1 LLKNISIKNYA
12 LIEDINVDFNNG
24 LSVITGETGAGKSI
38 LIKALSLIL
47 GKRSDISA
55 INNIEK
61 KCIVE
66 GTFDLANYNLKSI
79 FKLNNLDY
87 ETETIIRREIL
98 PSGKSRAFV
107 NDSPVV
113 LSQLTSISE
122 KLIDIH
128 SQNQNLELVNSD
140 FQFDL
145 IDAIS
150 DSTKLVIKY
159 QKGFDLYNSLV
170 KEHYELKLSKIELNK
185 AFDYNN
191 HLLEEI
197 NALNLSEINLD
208 DLENENQKLSNFH
221 DLKNELNLSSS
232 IFNDEQFGIISL
244 LNKLNISLK
253 NMSDKSDTF
262 NQLSNRFQ
270 SAFFE
275 IDDIRS
281 EIENANENLVDDPK
295 KLLEINKLLSKLDN
309 LFRKH
314 GISSIDELIV
324 IQKELLSKVSSSNNI
339 DKQIKDLSIK
349 IKSHLN
355 ELQCE
360 AKIIHNKRLNVI
372 SLVENDLQLILSK
385 LGMKSARFK
394 IGLTISEKLLSNGID
409 KLDFKFSANKG
420 FDFKSIKQSASGG
433 EKSRIMLA
441 FKSILAKYKKL
452 PTLMFDEIDT
462 GVSGEISNKMGDI
475 MSDMSSQMQI
485 FVITH
490 LPQIASKGDS
500 HFKVFKQE
508 NEFTTST
515 NLIKLNHQ
523 DRIVEIAKMLE
534 GDNISN
540 SAVAHAKQLLN

>member
-1 LLKNISIKNYA
+1 
-12 LIEDINVDFNNG
+12 
-24 LSVITGETGAGKSI
+24 
-38 LIKALSLIL
+38 
-47 GKRSDISA
+47 
-55 INNIEK
+55 
-61 KCIVE
+61 
-66 GTFDLANYNLKSI
+66 
-79 FKLNNLDY
+79 
-87 ETETIIRREIL
+87 
-98 PSGKSRAFV
+98 
-107 NDSPVV
+107 
-113 LSQLTSISE
+113 
-122 KLIDIH
+122 
-128 SQNQNLELVNSD
+128 
-140 FQFDL
+140 
-145 IDAIS
+145 
-150 DSTKLVIKY
+150 
-159 QKGFDLYNSLV
+159 
-170 KEHYELKLSKIELNK
+170 
-185 AFDYNN
+185 
-191 HLLEEI
+191 
-197 NALNLSEINLD
+197 
-208 DLENENQKLSNFH
+208 
-221 DLKNELNLSSS
+221 
-232 IFNDEQFGIISL
+232 
-244 LNKLNISLK
+244 
-253 NMSDKSDTF
+253 MSDKSDTF

-324 IQKELLSKVSSSNNI
+324 IQKELLNKVSSSNNI

-420 FDFKSIKQSASGG
+420 SDFKSIKQSASGG

>member
-1 LLKNISIKNYA
+1 
-12 LIEDINVDFNNG
+12 
-24 LSVITGETGAGKSI
+24 
-38 LIKALSLIL
+38 
-47 GKRSDISA
+47 
-55 INNIEK
+55 
-61 KCIVE
+61 
-66 GTFDLANYNLKSI
+66 
-79 FKLNNLDY
+79 
-87 ETETIIRREIL
+87 
-98 PSGKSRAFV
+98 
-107 NDSPVV
+107 
-113 LSQLTSISE
+113 
-122 KLIDIH
+122 
-128 SQNQNLELVNSD
+128 
-140 FQFDL
+140 
-145 IDAIS
+145 
-150 DSTKLVIKY
+150 
-159 QKGFDLYNSLV
+159 
-170 KEHYELKLSKIELNK
+170 
-185 AFDYNN
+185 
-191 HLLEEI
+191 
-197 NALNLSEINLD
+197 
-208 DLENENQKLSNFH
+208 
-221 DLKNELNLSSS
+221 
-232 IFNDEQFGIISL
+232 
-244 LNKLNISLK
+244 
-253 NMSDKSDTF
+253 MSDKSDTF

-420 FDFKSIKQSASGG
+420 SDFKSIKQSASGG

-515 NLIKLNHQ
+515 NLIKLNNQ